1 MGESEPNEMKSILG
15 ELDSAS
21 DARRRGNDFVVQN
34 VVVVRIER
42 RGRGE
47 NDVFNVSQTRVR
59 RRSVSRAA
67 VSDDDEGDDE
77 DGEDGCGGAAR
88 RRRARGRVGG

>member
-1 MGESEPNEMKSILG
+1 MKSNGTNQSILG

-21 DARRRGNDFVVQN
+21 DARRRGHDFVIQI

-47 NDVFNVSQTRVR
+47 NDVFNVSRTRVR

-77 DGEDGCGGAAR
+77 DGEDGGGGAAR
-88 RRRARGRVGG
+88 RRGARVRVSG